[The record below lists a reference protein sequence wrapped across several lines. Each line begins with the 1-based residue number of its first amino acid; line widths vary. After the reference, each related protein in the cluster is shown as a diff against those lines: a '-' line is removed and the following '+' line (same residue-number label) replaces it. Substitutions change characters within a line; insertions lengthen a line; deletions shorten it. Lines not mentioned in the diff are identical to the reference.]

1 MKDTEEIANTL
12 WNGQQE
18 EIGLL
23 YVRSRVILQ
32 YRADDNPCK
41 LVAVLTDPEYGFV
54 LTLRVMTQ
62 EDDKQTLQM

>member
-18 EIGLL
+18 EIGLPC
-23 YVRSRVILQ
+23 VRSRVILQ

-54 LTLRVMTQ
+54 PTLRVMTQ
-62 EDDKQTLQM
+62 EDDEQTLRM